1 MAGAARAPQGLGA
14 VMIEFEAFIDR
25 GGFRLGCRFESD
37 SQALALFGRSGAG
50 KSTVLAIMAGLLK
63 PDRGRV
69 VVDGEVLLDVERGR
83 FVPAHRRRIGMVF
96 QDALLFP
103 HLDVRGNLRYGLR
116 APPGGSAARSSAQSS
131 AQSSALFDDVVSM
144 LGISHL
150 LERRPGSLSGGER
163 QRVAIGRA
171 LLSQPRLLLLD
182 EPLSALD
189 IERRAEIMPYIERL
203 RDEARCPLVYVSH
216 AIDEVARI
224 AREVLVLDEGRVV
237 ASGPPGEVLAPIR
250 TYLGAGGA
258 DGAGAEEAEGADR
271 ADRADGLTAGF
282 APVSVIEARVQAH
295 DEHYGLTV
303 FAHPAG
309 SLSVPGKIGKVGALS
324 RLLVRATDIALA
336 LQRPQEVS
344 FRTVLVGAVSDIGR
358 DAGPIGRVEIA
369 LRGNGRLVA
378 LVTRQAIDELRL
390 QPGCEVFAMVKAS
403 AMDERSLASR
413 FAAR

>member
-1 MAGAARAPQGLGA
+1 MAGTAGAPPGLGA
-14 VMIEFEAFIDR
+14 VVIDFEAFIDR
-25 GGFRLGCRFESD
+25 GGFRLDCRFASD

-50 KSTVLAIMAGLLK
+50 KSTVLAILAGLLK

-69 VVDGEVLLDVERGR
+69 VVDGEVLLDVERGH

-103 HLDVRGNLRYGLR
+103 HLDVRGNLRYGL
-116 APPGGSAARSSAQSS
+116 SAASAGPAS
-131 AQSSALFDDVVSM
+131 LFGDVVSM
-144 LGISHL
+144 LGIAHL

-224 AREVLVLDEGRVV
+224 AREVLVLDEGRVM

-250 TYLGAGGA
+250 TYRGAGGA
-258 DGAGAEEAEGADR
+258 GGAVAEEDEGADR
-271 ADRADGLTAGF
+271 ADRAGLAGASTADF
-282 APVSVIEARVQAH
+282 APVSVIEAIVQAH
-295 DEHYGLTV
+295 DTAYGLTV
-303 FAHPAG
+303 LSHPAG
-309 SLSVPGKIGKVGALS
+309 SMSVPGMIGKVGATA

-336 LQRPQEVS
+336 LQRPQAVS

-369 LRGNGRLVA
+369 LRGQGRLVA

-390 QPGCEVFAMVKAS
+390 QPGSEVFAMVKAS
-403 AMDERSLASR
+403 AMDERSIASRLASR
-413 FAAR
+413 

>member
-1 MAGAARAPQGLGA
+1 MAGAARAAPGLGA
-14 VMIEFEAFIDR
+14 VVIEFEAFIDR
-25 GGFRLGCRFESD
+25 GGFRLDCRFASA

-50 KSTVLAIMAGLLK
+50 KSTVLAILAGLLK

-69 VVDGEVLLDVERGR
+69 VVDGEVLLDVERGL

-103 HLDVRGNLRYGLR
+103 HLDVRGNLRYGL
-116 APPGGSAARSSAQSS
+116 SATAAGP
-131 AQSSALFDDVVSM
+131 AGLFDDVVSM
-144 LGISHL
+144 LGIGHL
-150 LERRPGSLSGGER
+150 LDRRPGSLSGGER

-224 AREVLVLDEGRVV
+224 AREVLVLDEGRVM

-250 TYLGAGGA
+250 TYRGASGASAEEA
-258 DGAGAEEAEGADR
+258 DGADR
-271 ADRADGLTAGF
+271 DGLAGGSTAGF
-282 APVSVIEARVQAH
+282 APVSVIEALVQAH
-295 DEHYGLTV
+295 DAAYGLTV

-309 SLSVPGKIGKVGALS
+309 SLSVPGMIGKVGTTA

-336 LQRPQEVS
+336 LQRPQAVS

-403 AMDERSLASR
+403 AMDERSIASR
-413 FAAR
+413 LAAP

>member
-1 MAGAARAPQGLGA
+1 MAGAARASQGLGA
-14 VMIEFEAFIDR
+14 VVIAFEAFIDR
-25 GGFRLGCRFESD
+25 GGFRFDCRFESD

-50 KSTVLAIMAGLLK
+50 KSTVLAILAGLLK

-69 VVDGEVLLDVERGR
+69 VVDGEVLLDVERGH

-103 HLDVRGNLRYGLR
+103 HLDVRGNLRYGL
-116 APPGGSAARSSAQSS
+116 SATAGASVG
-131 AQSSALFDDVVSM
+131 LFDDVVSM
-144 LGISHL
+144 LGIGHL

-203 RDEARCPLVYVSH
+203 RDDARCPLIYVSH

-224 AREVLVLDEGRVV
+224 AREVLVLDEGRVI
-237 ASGPPGEVLAPIR
+237 ASGPPGEVLAPTR
-250 TYLGAGGA
+250 RYHGEGEGGVPSVSA
-258 DGAGAEEAEGADR
+258 D
-271 ADRADGLTAGF
+271 F
-282 APVSVIEARVQAH
+282 APVSVIEAQVQAH
-295 DEHYGLTV
+295 DTAYGLTV
-303 FAHPAG
+303 FSHPG
-309 SLSVPGKIGKVGALS
+309 GPLSVPGMIGKVGAPA

-336 LQRPQEVS
+336 LKRPQDVS
-344 FRTVLVGAVSDIGR
+344 FRTVLAGTVSDIGR

-369 LRGNGRLVA
+369 LRGQGRLVA

-403 AMDERSLASR
+403 AMDEQSLASR
-413 FAAR
+413 LAAT

>member
-1 MAGAARAPQGLGA
+1 MAGTAGAPPGFGA
-14 VMIEFEAFIDR
+14 VVIEFEAVIDR
-25 GGFRLGCRFESD
+25 GGFRLDCRFASD

-50 KSTVLAIMAGLLK
+50 KSTVLAILAGLLK

-103 HLDVRGNLRYGLR
+103 HLDVRGNLRYGL
-116 APPGGSAARSSAQSS
+116 SAASARPVS
-131 AQSSALFDDVVSM
+131 LFDDVVSM
-144 LGISHL
+144 LGIAHL

-224 AREVLVLDEGRVV
+224 AREVLVLDEGRVM

-250 TYLGAGGA
+250 TYRGAG
-258 DGAGAEEAEGADR
+258 GAGAEEDEGADR
-271 ADRADGLTAGF
+271 ADRAGLAGASTADF
-282 APVSVIEARVQAH
+282 APVSVIEAMVQAH
-295 DEHYGLTV
+295 DTAYGLTV
-303 FAHPAG
+303 LSHPAG
-309 SLSVPGKIGKVGALS
+309 SMSVPGMIGKVGATA
-324 RLLVRATDIALA
+324 RLLVRSTDIALA
-336 LQRPQEVS
+336 LQRPQAVS
-344 FRTVLVGAVSDIGR
+344 FRTVLVGTVSDIGR

-369 LRGNGRLVA
+369 LRGEGRLVA

-390 QPGCEVFAMVKAS
+390 QPGSEVFAMVKAS
-403 AMDERSLASR
+403 AMDERSIASRLASR
-413 FAAR
+413 